1 MSKAAAK
8 VSVVIPVYNAGRK
21 LRRCV
26 DSVLEQTFPDIEV
39 VLINDGS
46 SDGSGDLCRRYV
58 ERDSRV
64 FLIEQAK
71 AGSIAARRRG
81 LEASRAPYVAF
92 ADADD
97 WMDARLVECLLNVA
111 ETQGADIAVCNT
123 YRVIDG
129 LPLLRRRNR
138 SRYFEAPQRY
148 EGQTIR
154 NELVAAYLHGHP
166 FPAALHGKLYRRELL
181 LGCGTFLDNIVF
193 FGDDLFYNLE
203 MLLHARRVAVMPECL
218 YYYRSG
224 GTTSR
229 YMPHL
234 FPDIVNGYGI
244 QQEVAIRCFG
254 HLSGR
259 GLDEHRRGISEM
271 LLRTLLTCLVYL
283 FYAEMSAGE
292 RLRHM
297 EEYCNHPAVRES
309 LGNLSGAGS
318 LPLGYVDALQ
328 KRDLTAL
335 YALAKRI
342 HRAGMPKRALLKLLS
357 FVSSGL

>member
-1 MSKAAAK
+1 MSKTAAK
-8 VSVVIPVYNAGRK
+8 ASVVIPVYNAGRK

-26 DSVLEQTFPDIEV
+26 DSVLEQTCTDIEV
-39 VLINDGS
+39 VLVNDGS
-46 SDGSGDLCRRYV
+46 TDGSGDLCRRYV
-58 ERDSRV
+58 ELDCRV
-64 FLIEQAK
+64 SLLEQDK
-71 AGSIAARRRG
+71 AGSITARRRG
-81 LEASRAPYVAF
+81 IEASRAPYVAF

-97 WMDARLVECLLNVA
+97 WMDTRLVESLLEVV

-138 SRYFEAPQRY
+138 SHYFESPQCY
-148 EGQTIR
+148 EGMQIR
-154 NELVAAYLHGHP
+154 DELVAAYLHGYP

-181 LGCGTFLDNIVF
+181 LGCGSFLENIVF

-203 MLLHARRVAVMPECL
+203 MLLNARRVAVLPESL

-234 FPDIVNGYGI
+234 FTDIVNGYRI
-244 QQEVAIRCFG
+244 QQEVADRCFG
-254 HLSGR
+254 HLNGS

-283 FYAEMSAGE
+283 FYTDMNTGE
-292 RLRHM
+292 RLRHIGD
-297 EEYCNHPAVRES
+297 YSNHPAVRES
-309 LGNLSGAGS
+309 LHNLPCAGS
-318 LPLGYVDALQ
+318 LPQHYVDALRD
-328 KRDLTAL
+328 RDLAGL
-335 YALAKRI
+335 HALARWI
-342 HRAGMPKRALLKLLS
+342 YTAGMPKRALLKLLS
-357 FVSSGL
+357 FIPSSL